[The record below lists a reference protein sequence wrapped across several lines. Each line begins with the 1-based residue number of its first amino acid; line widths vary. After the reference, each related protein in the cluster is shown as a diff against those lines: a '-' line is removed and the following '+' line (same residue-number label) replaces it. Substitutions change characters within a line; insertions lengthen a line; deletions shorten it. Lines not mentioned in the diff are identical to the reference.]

1 MLRHPL
7 FRIMSI
13 LRGDYPKRARA
24 KTKSTKTSLH
34 SYERKSHFRPEGQ
47 VYGVDAISW
56 CYDWVRERCCW
67 GGINHRASLFKIRG
81 CFGVLTYLLLG
92 DRWSERI
99 KWNRKE
105 ELSNAHSDHLVG
117 VFFWVYVAKAVNDLV
132 VRKLDWIS
140 WTVFYLLRK
149 LIRW

>member
-24 KTKSTKTSLH
+24 KKKSTKTSLH

-67 GGINHRASLFKIRG
+67 GGLIIARRYSKFADVSAFWHISCLEI
-81 CFGVLTYLLLG
+81 V
-92 DRWSERI
+92 DPSE
-99 KWNRKE
+99 
-105 ELSNAHSDHLVG
+105 SNEIEKRNLAMRTPTTWWG
-117 VFFWVYVAKAVNDLV
+117 FFFWFMW
-132 VRKLDWIS
+132 RKLSMTLWCGNWIE
-140 WTVFYLLRK
+140 FLEPFF
-149 LIRW
+149 ICCGN